1 MLKLT
6 FFIIQFL
13 LILALVALL
22 VSNSFI
28 ISFDIRDYKY
38 SFSSNIFFG
47 SLLGLLFILY
57 IIQYL
62 YFKAKFSFHKYILVS
77 KSKKLKKGYSFFVD
91 AMIAIANK
99 DNKKAISSNKKM
111 LTYLKDDPTLSI
123 LLKAEVLKMEKKF
136 DQLSSVYEEMIKR
149 RNTETLGYRGL
160 MEQNLN
166 QQDFHHAFIYGEK
179 LFFLNPKIEKLYDT
193 LIYIIAK
200 TKNWNQ
206 LLLITEKAFSHKI
219 IERDIANENKS
230 IAYYEIAKIKMMSDA
245 KESMK
250 LIHKA
255 LSLKKNFAPYIKL
268 YLEILFSLNQVT
280 QVKKLLKKYWSESPS
295 PILRNVIADLLVAN
309 NLDDLELIKSV
320 VNKNINHD
328 DSKKLLIFFAIR
340 LNNWE
345 LARSNIKGLLS
356 TKPSRELC
364 LFMAD
369 IEAGEFNDIQKSDA
383 WKLRAKTSDL
393 ENLWICKISNQPQ
406 HEWESLS
413 QSGYFNSLEWKQP
426 KMLNQFIETA

>member
-1 MLKLT
+1 
-6 FFIIQFL
+6 
-13 LILALVALL
+13 
-22 VSNSFI
+22 
-28 ISFDIRDYKY
+28 
-38 SFSSNIFFG
+38 
-47 SLLGLLFILY
+47 
-57 IIQYL
+57 
-62 YFKAKFSFHKYILVS
+62 
-77 KSKKLKKGYSFFVD
+77 
-91 AMIAIANK
+91 MIAIANK

-295 PILRNVIADLLVAN
+295 SILRNVIADLLVAN

-393 ENLWICKISNQPQ
+393 ENLWICKITNQPQ

>member
-1 MLKLT
+1 LLRLA
-6 FFIIQFL
+6 FLIIQFL
-13 LILALVALL
+13 FILAFAAFLI
-22 VSNSFI
+22 SNSFI
-28 ISFDIRDYKY
+28 VSFDIGDYKY

-77 KSKKLKKGYSFFVD
+77 KSKKLEKGYSFFVD

-111 LTYLKDDPTLSI
+111 LTYLKDDPTLS
-123 LLKAEVLKMEKKF
+123 LLLQAEVLKIEKKF

-219 IERDIANENKS
+219 IEKDIANENKS
-230 IAYYEIAKIKMMSDA
+230 IAYYEIAKIKMMSDS
-245 KESMK
+245 KESIK

-255 LSLKKNFAPYIKL
+255 LSLKKNFAPYIKI

-280 QVKKLLKKYWSESPS
+280 KVRKLLKKYWSENPS
-295 PILRNVIADLLVAN
+295 SILRNVIADLLVAN
-309 NLDDLELIKSV
+309 NLDDLELIKSI

-328 DSKKLLIFFAIR
+328 ESRKLLVFFAIR

-356 TKPSRELC
+356 IKPSRELC
-364 LFMAD
+364 LFMSD

-393 ENLWICKISNQPQ
+393 ENLWICKITNQPQ
-406 HEWESLS
+406 NEWESLS
-413 QSGYFNSLEWKQP
+413 HSGYFNSLEWQQP